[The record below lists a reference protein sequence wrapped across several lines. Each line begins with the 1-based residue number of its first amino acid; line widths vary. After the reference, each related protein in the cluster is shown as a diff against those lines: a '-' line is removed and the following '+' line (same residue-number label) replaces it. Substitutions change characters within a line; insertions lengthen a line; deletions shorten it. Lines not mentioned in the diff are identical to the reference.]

1 MSSTEV
7 DVLSTKG
14 HETFEPAFESDQVP
28 RIEVPNL
35 PEDAQGLTA
44 KELAKIPSAGNSQ
57 QETTLPATPEKAP
70 SAENTPVEAAK
81 DANISVLNEL
91 EALPVLDEVHAQEMP
106 AHVDT
111 WIEVLQKR
119 TEKLTEDIRV
129 LHERLDLLEKK
140 SKG

>member
-14 HETFEPAFESDQVP
+14 HETFEPAFETDQVP

-35 PEDAQGLTA
+35 PDDAQGLTA
-44 KELAKIPSAGNSQ
+44 KELAKIPPAGNPV
-57 QETTLPATPEKAP
+57 EEAALATPEKAT
-70 SAENTPVEAAK
+70 SAENANTEAAK
-81 DANISVLNEL
+81 DTNISVLDEL
-91 EALPVLDEVHAQEMP
+91 EALPVLDEVHAQEIP
-106 AHVDT
+106 VHVDT

-129 LHERLDLLEKK
+129 LHERLDLLEEK

>member
-14 HETFEPAFESDQVP
+14 HETFEPAFETDQVP

-44 KELAKIPSAGNSQ
+44 KELAKIPPTGNPAE
-57 QETTLPATPEKAP
+57 ETALATPEKAP
-70 SAENTPVEAAK
+70 SAENASEEVAK
-81 DANISVLNEL
+81 DTNISVLDEL
-91 EALPVLDEVHAQEMP
+91 EALPVLDEVHAQEIP
-106 AHVDT
+106 VHVDT

-129 LHERLDLLEKK
+129 LHERLDLLEEK